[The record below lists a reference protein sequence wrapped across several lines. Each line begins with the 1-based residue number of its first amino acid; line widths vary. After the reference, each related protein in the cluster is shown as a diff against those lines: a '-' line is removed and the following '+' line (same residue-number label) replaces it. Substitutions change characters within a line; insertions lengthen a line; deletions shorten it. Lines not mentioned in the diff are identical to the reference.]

1 MFDDYIFRETA
12 IIRLTGMFLD
22 NSKDYREACKAIEKI
37 HAADVRENV
46 RGHWI
51 TCTEDNTRLSCSV
64 CGADF
69 YGTVGFIFCPNCGAD
84 MRGEWKD

>member
-1 MFDDYIFRETA
+1 MSRYIDADSIQYDEDIPGVFIA
-12 IIRLTGMFLD
+12 
-22 NSKDYREACKAIEKI
+22 SKTQINNI
-37 HAADVRENV
+37 PAANVRENV

-69 YGTVGFIFCPNCGAD
+69 YGTVGFIFCPNCGAQ
-84 MRGEWKD
+84 MGENDE